1 MTALKLFVSH
11 SSRLDDQ
18 EHDYADDQ
26 ANWRLLREVCDALE
40 ARCQDSIQLLVDWS
54 GLTAGDDWNRE
65 LNLWLAECHAAV
77 VLVSKR
83 ALKRSDWVAKE
94 ASILGWRRALDP
106 SFLLIPVLIAGES
119 TKRDLATGFFGS
131 LDMDRI
137 QCVDVPRSA
146 QAIVDGIA
154 KRLGAPA
161 DLAARRAQTPLE
173 LLQGGIAHLLAQTAT
188 EASLETAAVALGCTA
203 VDPRVSNRER
213 FAEALAKQLFQTSLD
228 APDACFLTCRGTFDH
243 LAPRLAWE
251 RAQELMQQVRALWV
265 HPGAAAYLPTA
276 LEPAAQEHRAG
287 QERRALALCG
297 QLLTQADDLLG
308 TEAYTL
314 ERYLQRAWP
323 GKHPRCVPIADARG
337 VDQVRA
343 EIRRRVLGD
352 GLPPILT
359 DAQLDNRVNGE
370 PTAIV
375 VILRAA
381 DDGGGLPDPRL
392 RQELMQLTQV
402 YHKLVLVFAC
412 CASADALPATLR
424 PIEPRLDPD
433 SEAEAF
439 LAERA
444 ATTDLHQRYGRRLP

>member
-146 QAIVDGIA
+146 QAIVEGIA

-228 APDACFLTCRGTFDH
+228 APDACFRPVATPSITW
-243 LAPRLAWE
+243 P
-251 RAQELMQQVRALWV
+251 
-265 HPGAAAYLPTA
+265 
-276 LEPAAQEHRAG
+276 
-287 QERRALALCG
+287 
-297 QLLTQADDLLG
+297 LG
-308 TEAYTL
+308 
-314 ERYLQRAWP
+314 WP
-323 GKHPRCVPIADARG
+323 GNGRKNWCNRCVRFGCIPAP
-337 VDQVRA
+337 
-343 EIRRRVLGD
+343 
-352 GLPPILT
+352 PPIC
-359 DAQLDNRVNGE
+359 QRPWSRPHKSIGPGKN
-370 PTAIV
+370 
-375 VILRAA
+375 AA
-381 DDGGGLPDPRL
+381 PWP
-392 RQELMQLTQV
+392 
-402 YHKLVLVFAC
+402 
-412 CASADALPATLR
+412 CAVS
-424 PIEPRLDPD
+424 
-433 SEAEAF
+433 
-439 LAERA
+439 
-444 ATTDLHQRYGRRLP
+444 Y